1 MLVLYFGHSSRWSH
15 QLCALQF
22 AKIIQQCEFPVKFE
36 VSLMIQHLHFDPFV
50 ALAVQLTT
58 ICVFQEFKLQNIVGS
73 CDVKF
78 PIRLE
83 GLAYSHG
90 IFSSVCFQHTQQTDS
105 PPCAA
110 FPTILMLSMM

>member
-1 MLVLYFGHSSRWSH
+1 
-15 QLCALQF
+15 
-22 AKIIQQCEFPVKFE
+22 
-36 VSLMIQHLHFDPFV
+36 MIQHLHFDTFL
-50 ALAVQLTT
+50 ALAVLLTT

-105 PPCAA
+105 PPCVA
-110 FPTILMLSMM
+110 FPIMLMLSMMQLSLQLIGTLADVVRNAKHAG